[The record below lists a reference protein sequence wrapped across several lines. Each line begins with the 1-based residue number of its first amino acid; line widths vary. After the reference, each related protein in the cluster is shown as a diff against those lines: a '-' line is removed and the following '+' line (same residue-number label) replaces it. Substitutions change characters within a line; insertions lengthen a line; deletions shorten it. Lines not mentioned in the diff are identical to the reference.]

1 MELTVDMT
9 IKNPLALG
17 IDVGTTA
24 AKVSVVDLEGH
35 VISFASAGL
44 TTIML
49 PDGGAEQ
56 DPHKL
61 WTTVK
66 QVMQQAIAG
75 CSSENIVGMTCASQY
90 VSIVP
95 VDASGTPIHNM
106 ILWMDRRG
114 ARYNLA
120 VYEKYADA
128 LPYWLDVH
136 GLPPSPV
143 GGISLAHMQWF
154 QHERPD
160 VYEKTHAFLE
170 PADYVT
176 CKLTGEIVSNPCTV
190 FPLLLTDHR
199 HPDQVDY
206 DDRLVEMSGLDP
218 NKLPPLTDKTA
229 TIGKILPYL
238 AAELGLSPEIPVL
251 APVNDTQSVTIAT
264 GAIESAMGG
273 LSIGTTS
280 VLVSSMAE
288 KKSDLATSM
297 LSMPSPL
304 RGEYNLMAE
313 NGLGGKVLEQFL
325 EQWMFPHDS
334 MADSRLE
341 DPYQAL
347 NEAVKQVPAGSNG
360 VFFLPWLGG
369 SLAPNSKDYV
379 RAGFMN
385 LSIQN
390 TRPDLAR
397 SVLEGLSMN
406 VRWLLEAVQEFTGTA
421 LETITIGG
429 GTARL
434 DSLCQIMADVLARPV
449 RQMESPLAIASCG
462 AALLTF
468 ERLNYIDKNNLKD
481 CVVCAQEFQ
490 PNAKNL
496 DTYNQK
502 FQHFVGFFEAN
513 HELYQQLNQ

>member
-1 MELTVDMT
+1 
-9 IKNPLALG
+9 
-17 IDVGTTA
+17 
-24 AKVSVVDLEGH
+24 
-35 VISFASAGL
+35 
-44 TTIML
+44 
-49 PDGGAEQ
+49 
-56 DPHKL
+56 
-61 WTTVK
+61 
-66 QVMQQAIAG
+66 
-75 CSSENIVGMTCASQY
+75 

-95 VDASGTPIHNM
+95 VDASGTPTHNM

-120 VYEKYADA
+120 IYENHEDA

-143 GGISLAHMQWF
+143 GGISLAHMQWI
-154 QHERPD
+154 QHERPE
-160 VYEKTHAFLE
+160 VYENTHAFLE

-176 CKLTGEIVSNPCTV
+176 CRLTGEVVSNPCTV

-199 HPDQVDY
+199 HPDQVAY
-206 DDRLVEMSGLDP
+206 DDKLVEMSGLDP
-218 NKLPPLTDKTA
+218 DKLPPLLDKSA
-229 TIGKILPYL
+229 TVGNVLPEL
-238 AAELGLSPEIPVL
+238 AAELGLSLDVPVL

-264 GAIESAMGG
+264 GAIESTMGG

-280 VLVSSMAE
+280 VLVSSMHQ

-304 RGEYNLMAE
+304 PGEYNVMAE

-325 EQWMFPHDS
+325 EQWMFPNDS
-334 MADSRLE
+334 LADSHLE

-385 LSIQN
+385 LSIHN
-390 TRPDLAR
+390 TRPDMAR
-397 SVLEGLSMN
+397 SVLEGLCMN
-406 VRWLLEAVQEFTGTA
+406 IRWLLEAVQEFTGTQ

-429 GTARL
+429 GPARL
-434 DSLCQIMADVLARPV
+434 GSLCQVMADVLARPV
-449 RQMESPLAIASCG
+449 RQMESPHAIASCG

-468 ERLNYIDKNNLKD
+468 QRLGYIDKNNLKD
-481 CVVCAQEFQ
+481 CVVCEHEYQ
-490 PNAKNL
+490 PTAENVE
-496 DTYNQK
+496 TYNQK
-502 FQHFVGFFEAN
+502 FQHFLGFFEAN
-513 HELYQQLNQ
+513 QELYQQLNQ